1 MTLKSIYVD
10 NLSKDVGEEDLYQEF
25 KVYGEVG
32 SVNIIKNK
40 VDGQSR
46 VFALVAMT
54 NNADAE
60 AAIKELNGKNL
71 KGSKLNVKEAETEH

>member
-1 MTLKSIYVD
+1 MTLKSIYVNNFNND
-10 NLSKDVGEEDLYQEF
+10 LNEEDLYQEF
-25 KVYGEVG
+25 KVYGEVA

-60 AAIKELNGKNL
+60 AAIKGLNGKNV